1 MINYWGINGYNVG
14 VRFVITMVLFT
25 TSKHH
30 KLTKNYTK
38 MVGNSK
44 SNVLITK
51 QLMFTGL
58 DESPT
63 TLANVLSLSDDIKY

>member
-1 MINYWGINGYNVG
+1 MINYRGINGYNVG
-14 VRFVITMVLFT
+14 VRFVITMVFT

-38 MVGNSK
+38 MVGSFE
-44 SNVLITK
+44 SNVPIT
-51 QLMFTGL
+51 QQHMFTGL

-63 TLANVLSLSDDIKY
+63 TLANVLALSDDIKY